1 MKGNNWDWRAQQ
13 GLWNAVPCNKR
24 VRYAWF
30 QKKVPTEG
38 CDWLVS
44 IILPAGREM
53 KPIRL
58 KAGGGVPGALA
69 T

>member
-1 MKGNNWDWRAQQ
+1 M
-13 GLWNAVPCNKR
+13 PCNKR
-24 VRYAWF
+24 VRYVWF

-58 KAGGGVPGALA
+58 RAGGGVPGALA
-69 T
+69 I